1 MNEYPYIC
9 MCARAFAC
17 TARTKLTHFLVLY
30 NYLILPF
37 QHKITKLW
45 RLLHHF
51 ELVDKNFRDILMDI

>member
-1 MNEYPYIC
+1 